1 MAGVNR
7 ACCCCCCCCAE
18 DENDDVD
25 DDDGGG
31 SGECRG
37 FGDRDD
43 DGGMS
48 VRRSKCD
55 NNFSTCSAPR

>member
-7 ACCCCCCCCAE
+7 ACCCCCGE

-25 DDDGGG
+25 DGGG
-31 SGECRG
+31 SGEECRG

-43 DGGMS
+43 GGMS
-48 VRRSKCD
+48 VR
-55 NNFSTCSAPR
+55 

>member
-1 MAGVNR
+1 MDGVNNI
-7 ACCCCCCCCAE
+7 ACCCCCCCGE

-25 DDDGGG
+25 DDGG
-31 SGECRG
+31 SGEECRG
-37 FGDRDD
+37 FGDR

>member
-1 MAGVNR
+1 MDGVNNKG
-7 ACCCCCCCCAE
+7 CCCCCGE
-18 DENDDVD
+18 DENDDV
-25 DDDGGG
+25 DDGGG

-43 DGGMS
+43 GGLS

>member
-7 ACCCCCCCCAE
+7 ACCCCCGE
-18 DENDDVD
+18 DENDEVD
-25 DDDGGG
+25 DGG

-43 DGGMS
+43 GGVS